1 MPYRSICFK
10 KMFYKSHLLNVEMM
24 IISRQKFAI
33 KEVPKRQEKL
43 LHIIKKSFILAFLIN
58 QAFVQLYSF
67 IQSFKF
73 EEGVATYFINFFQEM
88 HENNELKTRP
98 ALKLHRLKLITMKIK
113 LVALQPMHCILP
125 YSTHNVQLPQ
135 QNTYLEC

>member
-1 MPYRSICFK
+1 M
-10 KMFYKSHLLNVEMM
+10 YKY
-24 IISRQKFAI
+24 I
-33 KEVPKRQEKL
+33 
-43 LHIIKKSFILAFLIN
+43 
-58 QAFVQLYSF
+58 VQLYSF

-135 QNTYLEC
+135 QNNQNAKVSDTYLSNAYISGVSTYTVVYKNLSKSTAFAKISTPNT

>member
-1 MPYRSICFK
+1 M
-10 KMFYKSHLLNVEMM
+10 YKY
-24 IISRQKFAI
+24 I
-33 KEVPKRQEKL
+33 
-43 LHIIKKSFILAFLIN
+43 
-58 QAFVQLYSF
+58 VQLYSF

-135 QNTYLEC
+135 QNNQDAKVSDTYLSNAYVSGVSTYT

>member
-1 MPYRSICFK
+1 M
-10 KMFYKSHLLNVEMM
+10 YKY
-24 IISRQKFAI
+24 I
-33 KEVPKRQEKL
+33 
-43 LHIIKKSFILAFLIN
+43 
-58 QAFVQLYSF
+58 VQLYSF

-135 QNTYLEC
+135 QNNQNAKVSDTYLCNAYISGVSTYTVVYKNLSKSTAFAKISTPNT

>member
-1 MPYRSICFK
+1 M
-10 KMFYKSHLLNVEMM
+10 YKY
-24 IISRQKFAI
+24 I
-33 KEVPKRQEKL
+33 
-43 LHIIKKSFILAFLIN
+43 
-58 QAFVQLYSF
+58 VQLYSF

-135 QNTYLEC
+135 QNNQNAKVSDTYLSNAYIGGVSTYTVVYKNLSKSTAFAKISTPNT